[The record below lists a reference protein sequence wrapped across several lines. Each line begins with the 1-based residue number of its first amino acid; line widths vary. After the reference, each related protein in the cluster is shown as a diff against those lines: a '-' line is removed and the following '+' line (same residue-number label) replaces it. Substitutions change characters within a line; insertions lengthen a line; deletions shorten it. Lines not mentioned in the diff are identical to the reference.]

1 MVEDGPDK
9 IETTHVPP
17 FEDNLLYKHPG
28 YKIAVPATGNLSNQ
42 PLSLTFNM
50 IPDDRTYT
58 SNHEW
63 VKIDAEVVR
72 MGITMPIL
80 KELGPLIALELP
92 QPNDVMMVGLAIGT
106 VESMDRLH
114 EIMPPADAMILDVN
128 KELEW
133 DLETLMEDPYGE
145 GWLIKM
151 KVDDPDQLRK
161 LLPPS
166 AYREQCEKLQKG
178 EKDEE

>member
-1 MVEDGPDK
+1 MK
-9 IETTHVPP
+9 IEITQVPP
-17 FEDNLLYKHPG
+17 VQYNLLYKHSG
-28 YKIAVPATGNLSNQ
+28 YKIAVSATVNLSNQ
-42 PLSLTFNM
+42 PSLLTFKM

-63 VKIDAEVVR
+63 VKIDAKVVR

-92 QPNDVMMVGLAIGT
+92 QPDDVMMVGLAIGT
-106 VESMDRLH
+106 VESMDQLH

-151 KVDDPDQLRK
+151 KVDDPDQLRN

-166 AYREQCEKLQKG
+166 AYKEQCKKLQEG
-178 EKDEE
+178 KDNEE